1 MKRHLLTLLF
11 FFLLLDS
18 SFSIS
23 LGPVAKIILRNP
35 AIKRLYKR
43 QLPKK
48 ALHTGFDY
56 LKNQSTPPPPP
67 GAPEEKIQG
76 LHLVKQ
82 YLNDYGYIQD
92 SDNYTDLMDQDTVSA
107 IKTYQTFFNLN
118 VTGYLDDETLQQ
130 LSLFR
135 CAVPDVNFNYSLSPT
150 NNVSWPKG
158 KNWFSNRTNL
168 TYGFL
173 PQSDIPENF
182 TAVFKDSFKRWSDIL
197 SGFRDIAAVAVTMQ
211 EFKGWPKKN
220 ASVPLDIGD
229 TSLCIT
235 AIITTTPLVISTP
248 PPLSP
253 KSQAAEDGL
262 PQLTMIPTPRTSS

>member
-43 QLPKK
+43 QLPKN

-135 CAVPDVNFNYSLSPT
+135 CAVPDVNVNYSLSPT

-182 TAVFKDSFKRWSDIL
+182 TAVFKNSFKRWSDAITPVL
-197 SGFRDIAAVAVTMQ
+197 NLTLTETRYDDADIKIGFYIFNNMTVGNEVVAGV
-211 EFKGWPKKN
+211 
-220 ASVPLDIGD
+220 AS
-229 TSLCIT
+229 
-235 AIITTTPLVISTP
+235 
-248 PPLSP
+248 
-253 KSQAAEDGL
+253 
-262 PQLTMIPTPRTSS
+262 